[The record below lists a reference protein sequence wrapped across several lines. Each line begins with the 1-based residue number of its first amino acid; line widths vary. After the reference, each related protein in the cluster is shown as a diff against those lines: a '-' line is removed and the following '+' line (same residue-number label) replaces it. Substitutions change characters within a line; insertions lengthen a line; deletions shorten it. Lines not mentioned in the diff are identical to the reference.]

1 MTDSKA
7 KKQPKQDK
15 AKVSAAKSAPAKVIA
30 AKSAPAKGKKISGA
44 APSAGLTGPS
54 ADLIRERAFELYKSR
69 GGEDGADEQDWLR
82 AEQEILGR

>member
-7 KKQPKQDK
+7 KKQPKQEK
-15 AKVSAAKSAPAKVIA
+15 AKAGAAKR
-30 AKSAPAKGKKISGA
+30 APAKGQKVSGA
-44 APSAGLTGPS
+44 GPS